1 MEFEITNTRQARPQ
15 KVVIYGPEGIG
26 KTTFASQF
34 PDPLF
39 IDTDDRGTS
48 FIDAKRLPYPKDWDE
63 LLNEVNFVATK
74 RPAKTLVLDTMDKSE
89 LMAKEWLL
97 KKHNWKIMDAAGY
110 GTKFVAWTD
119 EIIRLLNG
127 LNLVTQSGI
136 NVVVVAHAKLVKR
149 EQPDEVGRYDRW
161 ELKLDRDKNSALL
174 KEWADLLLFADYKTT
189 VVTDSNGHGK
199 AQGGQRVMYTTH
211 KPSWDAKNR
220 LGLNDQLPFSYDAIK
235 EPLEKVMGLNEQPPA
250 EPGNGE
256 VPSDILTKMIGS
268 QIKLADLQAI
278 LYQGKFATPGT
289 PMSQVPPA
297 TWQHIND
304 HWSDAMKFY
313 RTKILGGTTNE

>member
-1 MEFEITNTRQARPQ
+1 MEFQITNTRQARPQ

-39 IDTDDRGTS
+39 IDTDDKGTS

-74 RPAKTLVLDTMDKSE
+74 RPAKTLVLDTMDKAE
-89 LMAKEWLL
+89 LMAKERLL
-97 KKHNWKIMDAAGY
+97 KKHNWKLMDAAGY
-110 GTKFVAWTD
+110 GTKYVAWTD

-127 LNLVTQSGI
+127 LNLVTQAGI

-211 KPSWDAKNR
+211 KPAWDAKNR
-220 LGLNDQLPFSYDAIK
+220 LGLDDQLPLSYNAIK
-235 EPLEKVMGLNEQPPA
+235 EPLEKAMGLNGQPA
-250 EPGNGE
+250 DPGNGE
-256 VPSDILTKMIGS
+256 VPADILAKMIGS
-268 QIKLADLQAI
+268 QIQLADLQAI
-278 LYQGKFATPGT
+278 LYQGKFVAPGT
-289 PMSQVPPA
+289 PMSQVPAA

-304 HWSDAMKFY
+304 HWSDAINFY
-313 RTKILGGTTNE
+313 NTQIKK

>member
-39 IDTDDRGTS
+39 IDTDDKGTS

-74 RPAKTLVLDTMDKSE
+74 RPAKTLVLDTMDKAE

-97 KKHNWKIMDAAGY
+97 KKHNWKLMDAAGY
-110 GTKFVAWTD
+110 GTKYVAWTD

-127 LNLVTQSGI
+127 LNLVTQAGI

-211 KPSWDAKNR
+211 KPAWDAKNR
-220 LGLNDQLPFSYDAIK
+220 LRLDDQLPFNYDAIK
-235 EPLEKVMGLNEQPPA
+235 GPLEKVMGLTKQPPA
-250 EPGNGE
+250 EPDNDE
-256 VPSDILTKMIGS
+256 VPADILTKMIGS
-268 QIKLADLQAI
+268 QIQLADLQAI
-278 LYQGKFATPGT
+278 LYQGKFVAPGT
-289 PMSQVPPA
+289 PISQVPA
-297 TWQHIND
+297 TTWQHIND
-304 HWSDAMKFY
+304 HWTDAINFY
-313 RTKILGGTTNE
+313 NTQIKNN

>member
-97 KKHNWKIMDAAGY
+97 RKHNWKIMDAAGY
-110 GTKFVAWTD
+110 GTKYVAWTD

-199 AQGGQRVMYTTH
+199 AQGANGLCTLPTS
-211 KPSWDAKNR
+211 PS
-220 LGLNDQLPFSYDAIK
+220 
-235 EPLEKVMGLNEQPPA
+235 
-250 EPGNGE
+250 
-256 VPSDILTKMIGS
+256 
-268 QIKLADLQAI
+268 
-278 LYQGKFATPGT
+278 GT
-289 PMSQVPPA
+289 PRID
-297 TWQHIND
+297 W
-304 HWSDAMKFY
+304 
-313 RTKILGGTTNE
+313 G

>member
-1 MEFEITNTRQARPQ
+1 MEFQIVNTRQTRPQ

-39 IDTDDRGTS
+39 IDTDDKGTS

-97 KKHNWKIMDAAGY
+97 RKHNWKIMDAAGY
-110 GTKFVAWTD
+110 GTKYVAWTD
-119 EIIRLLNG
+119 EIIRLLKG
-127 LNLVTQSGI
+127 LNLVTQAGI
-136 NVVVVAHAKLVKR
+136 NVVVVAHAKFVKR

-174 KEWADLLLFADYKTT
+174 KEWADLLLFADYKIT

-211 KPSWDAKNR
+211 KPAWDAKNR
-220 LGLNDQLPFSYDAIK
+220 LGLDDQLPFNYDAIK
-235 EPLEKVMGLNEQPPA
+235 GPLEKVMGLTKQPPA
-250 EPGNGE
+250 EPDNDE
-256 VPSDILTKMIGS
+256 VPADILTKMIGS
-268 QIKLADLQAI
+268 QIQLADLQAI
-278 LYQGKFATPGT
+278 LYQGEFVAPGT

-297 TWQHIND
+297 TWQHINE
-304 HWSDAMKFY
+304 HWSDAMNFY
-313 RTKILGGTTNE
+313 HTKILGGTTNE

>member
-48 FIDAKRLPYPKDWDE
+48 FIDARRLPYPKDWDE

-74 RPAKTLVLDTMDKSE
+74 RPAKTLVLDTMDKAE

-97 KKHNWKIMDAAGY
+97 KKHNWKLMDAAGY
-110 GTKFVAWTD
+110 GTKYVAWTD

-127 LNLVTQSGI
+127 LNLVTQAGI

-211 KPSWDAKNR
+211 KPAWDAKNR
-220 LGLNDQLPFSYDAIK
+220 LRLDDQLPFNYDAIK
-235 EPLEKVMGLNEQPPA
+235 GPLEKVMGLNDQPV
-250 EPGNGE
+250 EPSNGE
-256 VPSDILTKMIGS
+256 VPADILAKMIGS
-268 QIKLADLQAI
+268 QIQLADLQAI
-278 LYQGKFATPGT
+278 LYQGEFVAPGT